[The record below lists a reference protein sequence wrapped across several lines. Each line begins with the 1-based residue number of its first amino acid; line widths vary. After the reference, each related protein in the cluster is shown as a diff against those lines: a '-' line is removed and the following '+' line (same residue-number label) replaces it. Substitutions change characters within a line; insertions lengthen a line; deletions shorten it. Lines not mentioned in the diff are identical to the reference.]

1 MNTIIRLSCL
11 AFFIVLTSSVTAPAK
26 KKWISLFDGK
36 TLNGWKVGAN
46 AETFK
51 VEDGAIVVNGK
62 VAHLFYDG
70 AAGNHDFKNF
80 ELKLDVMTMPGS
92 NSGVYIHTQYQESS
106 WPKKGYEVQV
116 NNSQGDWRRTGG
128 LCAVQDIKEPPAKDN
143 EWFTMH
149 IVVKGKHIKI
159 SVNDKQLVD
168 YTEPENVV
176 RDKGMEGRLLSSGTI
191 ALQGHDPKSK
201 VLYKNIKLKVL
212 D

>member
-1 MNTIIRLSCL
+1 MRFLRITALLFS
-11 AFFIVLTSSVTAPAK
+11 AIVLLSATNK
-26 KKWISLFDGK
+26 KPKWVSLFDGK
-36 TLNGWKVGAN
+36 TLKGWKVGAN

-70 AAGNHDFKNF
+70 TVGNHDFKNF

-128 LCAVQDIKEPPAKDN
+128 LYAVQDIKEPPAKDN

-149 IVVKGKHIKI
+149 IVVKGKNIKI

-168 YTEPENVV
+168 YTEPENAV

>member
-1 MNTIIRLSCL
+1 MRFIRITAVLFCAVFLLS
-11 AFFIVLTSSVTAPAK
+11 ATK
-26 KKWISLFDGK
+26 QKQKWVSLFDGK
-36 TLNGWKVGAN
+36 TLNGWKVGEN
-46 AETFK
+46 PETFK
-51 VEDGAIVVNGK
+51 VEDGAIVANGK

-70 AAGNHDFKNF
+70 EEGKHDFKNF

-128 LCAVQDIKEPPAKDN
+128 LYAVQDIKEPPAKDN

-149 IVVKGKHIKI
+149 IVVKDKNIKVF
-159 SVNDKQLVD
+159 VNNKQLVD
-168 YTEPENVV
+168 YTEPENPV
-176 RDKGMEGRLLSSGTI
+176 REKGMEGRLLSSGTI
-191 ALQGHDPKSK
+191 ALQGHDPNSK
-201 VLYKNIKLKVL
+201 VLYKNIQLKIL

>member
-1 MNTIIRLSCL
+1 MRFIRITAVLFCAVFLLS
-11 AFFIVLTSSVTAPAK
+11 ATK
-26 KKWISLFDGK
+26 QKQKWVSLFDGK
-36 TLNGWKVGAN
+36 TLNGWKVGEN
-46 AETFK
+46 PETFK

-62 VAHLFYDG
+62 VAHLFYNG
-70 AAGNHDFKNF
+70 ETGNHDFKNF
-80 ELKLDVMTMPGS
+80 ELMLDVMTMAGS

-128 LCAVQDIKEPPAKDN
+128 LYAVQDIKEPPAKDN

-149 IVVKGKHIKI
+149 IVVKDKNIKV
-159 SVNDKQLVD
+159 SVNNKQLVD
-168 YTEPENVV
+168 YTEPENPV
-176 RDKGMEGRLLSSGTI
+176 REKGMEGRLLSSGTI
-191 ALQGHDPKSK
+191 ALQGHDPNSK